1 MVRRAGAIFVAVVA
15 IVTVLPWSSDVSAEP
30 PDSVGRPTTTTSTT
44 TTSTT
49 TTPTTTTS
57 TTTTS
62 TTTTS
67 PATTTTST
75 TVPSGSKV
83 TLCHATSSST
93 NPYVKLSVPKSQI
106 FGANGHDTHDD
117 DIIPPFDDYPGKNWP
132 SSVVDEDCN
141 PLPAPT
147 TTSTTVPPGTTTTTT
162 TVPET
167 TTTTV
172 PETTTTTV
180 PETTTTTIPSE
191 VFGTT
196 TVPTTTT
203 TVPVTTST
211 TVPSE
216 VLGATTVPG
225 PQLVTTGPET
235 EVQGINQVRSPQPE
249 RRVVPSYGSA
259 GSLAFS
265 GARSEVLVIVA
276 SALML
281 IGMVLAGSA
290 LGRRSR
296 SD

>member
-1 MVRRAGAIFVAVVA
+1 M
-15 IVTVLPWSSDVSAEP
+15 
-30 PDSVGRPTTTTSTT
+30 
-44 TTSTT
+44 
-49 TTPTTTTS
+49 
-57 TTTTS
+57 
-62 TTTTS
+62 
-67 PATTTTST
+67 
-75 TVPSGSKV
+75 
-83 TLCHATSSST
+83 
-93 NPYVKLSVPKSQI
+93 KLSVPKSQI

-117 DIIPPFDDYPGKNWP
+117 DLIPPYDDYPGKNWP

-167 TTTTV
+167 TTTTVPETTTTTVPETTTTTVPETTTTTTVPETTTTV